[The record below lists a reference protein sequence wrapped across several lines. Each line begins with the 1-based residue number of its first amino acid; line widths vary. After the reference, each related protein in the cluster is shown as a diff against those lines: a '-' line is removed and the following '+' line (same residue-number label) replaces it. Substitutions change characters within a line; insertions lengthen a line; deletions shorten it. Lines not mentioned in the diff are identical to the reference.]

1 MLNYSNRH
9 NWHKQIWKQTQLS
22 TDLNRW
28 KQKGMGVLENSLL
41 ATGVEHFVGKSRA
54 LDWGGCD
61 VVVSEGELCFF
72 LIWGSCQIGSPSK
85 GHSFFFLSFIPA
97 WILVYFHHYS
107 CHLSPF
113 HPSLLPLASTICVYL
128 PPPIW
133 NFASKFSP
141 L

>member
-1 MLNYSNRH
+1 MSIETTTLFVYIVYWVLDNCLIKVLNYSNRH

-28 KQKGMGVLENSLL
+28 KQKCMGVLENSLL

-85 GHSFFFLSFIPA
+85 GHSFFP
-97 WILVYFHHYS
+97 
-107 CHLSPF
+107 CH
-113 HPSLLPLASTICVYL
+113 SLLHESLCVFILTAASSLLSIQVCCH
-128 PPPIW
+128 
-133 NFASKFSP
+133 
-141 L
+141 